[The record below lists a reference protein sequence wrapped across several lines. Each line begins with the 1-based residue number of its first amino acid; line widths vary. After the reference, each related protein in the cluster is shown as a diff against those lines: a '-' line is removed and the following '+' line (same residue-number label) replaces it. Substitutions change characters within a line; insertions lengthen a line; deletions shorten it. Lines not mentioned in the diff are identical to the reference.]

1 VEKNIMI
8 TTIINDCRD
17 ANAQGRQTTRLAS
30 LLGVPVNFVGVAN
43 DLEASGSIIDVLD
56 ALEDRPGLILV
67 NVAPRDHAAKKWENG
82 TPFGFFKYKNALV
95 VSTIDGHVLSLVKK
109 FQLTEAIEVMDIP
122 TVVKTLAKDGAIN
135 ENLEGFISESQFRSF
150 DFLPRIGAFLAQGG
164 NVPTTKLNINEISDA
179 PHAVWFID
187 NFGNCKVTALLDEIK
202 IETSGLVKTS
212 IGNIPFVSQLK
223 SVSDDHPAIIVG
235 SSGLDKKRFL
245 EIVVQG
251 GNASQVHALS
261 QGDIIFEK

>member
-1 VEKNIMI
+1 MWKKIMI
-8 TTIINDCRD
+8 ATIINDCRD

-30 LLGVPVNFVGVAN
+30 LLGVLVNFIGVSD
-43 DLEASGSIIDVLD
+43 DLEAAGSIIDLLD

-67 NVAPRDHAAKKWENG
+67 NVAPRDHAAKKWANG
-82 TPFGFFKYKNALV
+82 TPFGFFKYKNAFV
-95 VSTIDGHVLSLVKK
+95 VTTIDGHVLSLVKK
-109 FQLTEAIEVMDIP
+109 FQLIEVIEVMDIP
-122 TVVKTLAKDGAIN
+122 AVVKTLAREGVIG

-164 NVPTTKLNINEISDA
+164 NVPTTKLNINEIPDA

-187 NFGNCKVTALLDEIK
+187 NFGNCKITALLDEIN
-202 IETSGLVKTS
+202 IETSGLVNTT

-223 SVSDDHPAIIVG
+223 AVGDDQSAIIVG
-235 SSGLDKKRFL
+235 SSGFGKKRFL

-251 GNASQVHALS
+251 GSASQIHALS
-261 QGDIIFEK
+261 QGDIVFE